1 MSDAHLVAPLNNN
14 SVTAT
19 SAAPAEAK
27 THLIKKARRETF
39 IQALAMKLRRRVSY
53 VRKNFLFGLFVD
65 QTYIYPVLGFLRFL
79 VTPSFWLYSFVLAF
93 CFAFIFV
100 TVAVLY
106 YLFLL
111 PILLIWAVS
120 TLGPIGF
127 IIVHI
132 QWLLQ
137 SNALAITLT
146 NILIAPIFADSIFDA
161 TLTKLGHIEF
171 LERAKHLP
179 VTPPKRTS
187 WRSLE
192 FWLVVLP
199 SKGVSLTFSLT
210 SKVTLSM
217 LSLIPIIGP
226 TIVNQLLSPTRG
238 FSYGKRF
245 YVLKNLNGSQL
256 KDKFYEH
263 LGEYTAFGMMA
274 GLLELIPIMSI
285 ITIPSNVIAGALWA
299 SNELK
304 KGEMSIN
311 A

>member
-1 MSDAHLVAPLNNN
+1 M
-14 SVTAT
+14 
-19 SAAPAEAK
+19 
-27 THLIKKARRETF
+27 
-39 IQALAMKLRRRVSY
+39 
-53 VRKNFLFGLFVD
+53 
-65 QTYIYPVLGFLRFL
+65 

-120 TLGPIGF
+120 TLGPVGF
-127 IIVHI
+127 VIVHI

-161 TLTKLGHIEF
+161 TLTKLGHAEF
-171 LERAKHLP
+171 LEKAKHLP
-179 VTPPKRTS
+179 VTSPKQAS

-192 FWLVVLP
+192 FWLVVFP
-199 SKGVSLTFSLT
+199 SKAVSLMFSLS
-210 SKVTLSM
+210 SKVALSM
-217 LSLIPIIGP
+217 LSLIPIVGP

-245 YVLKNLNGSQL
+245 YVLKNLSGSQL

-263 LGEYTAFGMMA
+263 LGQYTAFGMMA